1 MKRLF
6 VQLTIG
12 EKIGFS
18 FGFVGMLFLAVIWQ
32 YHITLERSLA
42 DYQQLQDVYWKKKGY
57 ALEIENSMLEARQ
70 SEKAFLLQKD
80 ENHAAAVKAR
90 ADQVLELA
98 AALEQVDT
106 RDSETGRRIGELMRI
121 YNLRFQAIA
130 EAWRIKGLDHNSGLQ
145 GAFRDSAH
153 KLEDLA
159 GEFKVDGLYL
169 QLLQIRRAEKDL
181 GLRQELEYRD
191 KVVGLVREFRDKIEV
206 SGLTAAIKAE
216 LLRETDA
223 YLKAFENYSLTAL
236 SHEDIQGGTGP
247 FRQAAH
253 RIEAL
258 LHAHYIPD
266 LESKIL
272 QLRRREKDY
281 LLRGDR
287 RYVDL
292 ALSELDKMNE
302 QVSNASVSEQDKSRL
317 HVLLADYRRD
327 FLALVE
333 QNTLISNLQDEMR
346 EAVTQIAPIVRNN
359 VQDTDR
365 AMTQVTAEIYASSE
379 ADAKLTRWIVTLAI
393 LLGIL
398 FAVAFTLS
406 IARPLRR
413 MAGLLDQLAYD
424 VPVERVSVL
433 PGGRDEV
440 NAMAQSVNAM
450 ADHKARFIAWWK
462 KTMREAE
469 GVQKVQT
476 ADDSQQHEDA
486 EHELQDARK
495 GKEELLRDMHQEIR
509 AHTNVIVE
517 NAELLLKMH
526 PHGTRY
532 DETKQV
538 EQSGKSVLTLLD
550 MMQSERPVNAS

>member
-181 GLRQELEYRD
+181 GLRQEPEYRD